1 MCLCS
6 VYLMSEM
13 IEVSQNIVFGFGR
26 YRVNP
31 IRRQLLRDGKTVQLT
46 AKAFDTLMVLVARA
60 GEVVTKDE
68 LMLAVWPD
76 TVVEENNLIQ
86 QISYLRRLLG
96 ERAGENSFIVTVPG
110 RGYSFVAAV
119 HHEPA
124 DDGLGH
130 ASRLNPA
137 GVRAA
142 FDRGQMMGY
151 LWAAVYIL
159 MVCLP
164 FLWPG
169 VGTRTENGHP
179 QSLAVLKFR
188 SGALGDEFIGTGISD
203 TLRARLG
210 SVEDIIVRPGPV
222 DQESHDVVAAGRALD
237 VDAVLTGSVQRSDE
251 RIRVTVEIVD
261 VRAGRVLWGQ
271 TFDNSSANLFELQ
284 DLIVGEVARVLRLRL
299 TSRVSAGFAY
309 GLASIAAMSP
319 GTNIND
325 FCFNS

>member
-1 MCLCS
+1 
-6 VYLMSEM
+6 M
-13 IEVSQNIVFGFGR
+13 IDLSQNIVFAFGR
-26 YRVNP
+26 YRVNAV
-31 IRRQLLRDGKTVQLT
+31 RRQLLLDGKVVQLT
-46 AKAFDTLMVLVARA
+46 AKAFDTLLVLIGRP

-110 RGYSFVAAV
+110 RGYSFVADV
-119 HHEPA
+119 RHEPVGTGGVEA
-124 DDGLGH
+124 TQ
-130 ASRLNPA
+130 SPA
-137 GVRAA
+137 ALLPAA
-142 FDRGQMMGY
+142 FDRGQRVGY
-151 LWAAVYIL
+151 FWAAVYIM

-169 VGTRTENGHP
+169 VSPRADSGHP

-222 DQESHDVVAAGRALD
+222 GHDPQDVVAAGRALD

-251 RIRVTVEIVD
+251 RIRVTVEIID
-261 VRAGRVLWGQ
+261 VRAGRLVWGK

-284 DLIVGEVARVLRLRL
+284 DSIVGEVARALSLRLA
-299 TSRVSAGFAY
+299 SRGFD
-309 GLASIAAMSP
+309 GFRFGPASIAAMSP
-319 GTNIND
+319 GININE